1 MRSGDNPAERPSFV
15 SVARLPLR
23 PAHLTDI
30 ARTLA
35 RIRSEL
41 MGHLQPLS
49 QTRWT
54 PVAGRANLSPLALP
68 DGDAQRIGIPGGKR
82 RITALRAASG
92 RGQK

>member
-1 MRSGDNPAERPSFV
+1 
-15 SVARLPLR
+15 
-23 PAHLTDI
+23 
-30 ARTLA
+30 
-35 RIRSEL
+35 

>member
-1 MRSGDNPAERPSFV
+1 MAII
-15 SVARLPLR
+15 LPKGHLSSLSQGFR
-23 PAHLTDI
+23 YTPAHLTDI
-30 ARTLA
+30 AQTLA